1 MSDAKHIPDWAARVF
16 GLGALIIAVSVVL
29 SLIGIDH
36 TGAGVV
42 IGLVMMAIGMRGAE
56 DALKRKREI

>member
-1 MSDAKHIPDWAARVF
+1 MCIRDRAARVF

-36 TGAGVV
+36 ASAGIV

>member
-1 MSDAKHIPDWAARVF
+1 MSDAKQIPDWAARVF

-29 SLIGIDH
+29 LLIGIDH
-36 TGAGVV
+36 AGAGIV